1 MTQKDMILRIVASN
15 SDPEARELEIKK
27 MGKAFTEIAE
37 GVLPKLRRSAVV
49 INADKVGRSD
59 EEILAT
65 AKSSPDSLSLEEII
79 RAGFLAKENSDKITI
94 YRAAERIYP
103 QDWRCANNLGTAL
116 FNNNDIDGAMAEFNK
131 ADQLNANNTM
141 VKNNIGA
148 CQSRKGDRKAAAA
161 SYAAAAGAGSEV
173 KMNMAILDIRS
184 GNYSTAVANLSG
196 ASSFNEA
203 LAKLLAGDKDGAMS
217 TISAS
222 KDGDSAMGE
231 YLKAIISARK
241 GDNAGVMKHL
251 SASIA
256 KDGKMKSMAAG
267 DREFVKL
274 FSDSN
279 FQTVVK

>member
-1 MTQKDMILRIVASN
+1 
-15 SDPEARELEIKK
+15 
-27 MGKAFTEIAE
+27 
-37 GVLPKLRRSAVV
+37 
-49 INADKVGRSD
+49 
-59 EEILAT
+59 
-65 AKSSPDSLSLEEII
+65 
-79 RAGFLAKENSDKITI
+79 
-94 YRAAERIYP
+94 
-103 QDWRCANNLGTAL
+103 
-116 FNNNDIDGAMAEFNK
+116 
-131 ADQLNANNTM
+131 
-141 VKNNIGA
+141 
-148 CQSRKGDRKAAAA
+148 
-161 SYAAAAGAGSEV
+161 
-173 KMNMAILDIRS
+173 MNMAILDIRS